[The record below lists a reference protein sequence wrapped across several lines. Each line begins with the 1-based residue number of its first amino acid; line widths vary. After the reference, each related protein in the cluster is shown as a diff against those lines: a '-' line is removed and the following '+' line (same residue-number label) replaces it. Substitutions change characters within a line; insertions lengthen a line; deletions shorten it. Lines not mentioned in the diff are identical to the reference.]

1 MPDLKPRPC
10 PFCGA
15 DIKSTG
21 KIMRAD
27 GKIVWKHGYVGC
39 AIDGSTI
46 VDVET
51 WNRCP
56 RNGRR
61 MIMGDMM
68 TFPATVEEFMEQYK
82 MTDTEHV
89 YSNGTEYV
97 PLYRMKQ
104 WLEHCRNQW
113 SGGAEDRPG
122 MVEKKGEPVGL
133 KGPVAWCPSCGAKDI
148 KWDAEKDICV
158 CMTCGRI
165 IK

>member
-51 WNRCP
+51 WNSCP
-56 RNGRR
+56 R
-61 MIMGDMM
+61 
-68 TFPATVEEFMEQYK
+68 EEDKYMDINLKKVTKDKLIE
-82 MTDTEHV
+82 MLTE
-89 YSNGTEYV
+89 E
-97 PLYRMKQ
+97 R
-104 WLEHCRNQW
+104 
-113 SGGAEDRPG
+113 A
-122 MVEKKGEPVGL
+122 EKKRRISELESAVKAGQNREIDLRRKVDEFRDLYFEQCDKVKALREHPWKNLWSWL
-133 KGPVAWCPSCGAKDI
+133 KGRFS
-148 KWDAEKDICV
+148 
-158 CMTCGRI
+158 
-165 IK
+165 

>member
-51 WNRCP
+51 WNSCP

-61 MIMGDMM
+61 MIMDINLKKVTKDKLIEML
-68 TFPATVEEFMEQYK
+68 TEEQ
-82 MTDTEHV
+82 D
-89 YSNGTEYV
+89 
-97 PLYRMKQ
+97 
-104 WLEHCRNQW
+104 
-113 SGGAEDRPG
+113 
-122 MVEKKGEPVGL
+122 EKKRRISELESAIKAGQNREIDLRRKVDEFRDLYFEQCDKVKALREHPWENLWSWL
-133 KGPVAWCPSCGAKDI
+133 KGLFS
-148 KWDAEKDICV
+148 
-158 CMTCGRI
+158 
-165 IK
+165 

>member
-15 DIKSTG
+15 DIKTG

-51 WNRCP
+51 WNSCP

-61 MIMGDMM
+61 MIMDINLKKVTKDKLIEML
-68 TFPATVEEFMEQYK
+68 TEER
-82 MTDTEHV
+82 D
-89 YSNGTEYV
+89 
-97 PLYRMKQ
+97 
-104 WLEHCRNQW
+104 
-113 SGGAEDRPG
+113 
-122 MVEKKGEPVGL
+122 EKKRRISELESAVKAGQNREIDLRRKVDEFRDLYFEQCDKVKALREHPWKNLWSWL
-133 KGPVAWCPSCGAKDI
+133 KGRFS
-148 KWDAEKDICV
+148 
-158 CMTCGRI
+158 
-165 IK
+165 

>member
-1 MPDLKPRPC
+1 
-10 PFCGA
+10 
-15 DIKSTG
+15 
-21 KIMRAD
+21 
-27 GKIVWKHGYVGC
+27 
-39 AIDGSTI
+39 
-46 VDVET
+46 
-51 WNRCP
+51 
-56 RNGRR
+56 
-61 MIMGDMM
+61 MGDMM
-68 TFPATVEEFMEQYK
+68 TFPASVEKFMEQYK

-97 PLYRMKQ
+97 PIYRMKQ
-104 WLEHCRNQW
+104 WFEHCRNQW
-113 SGGAEDRPG
+113 SGGVEDRPG

>member
-51 WNRCP
+51 WNSCP

-61 MIMGDMM
+61 MIMDINLKKVTKDKLIEML
-68 TFPATVEEFMEQYK
+68 TEERDEKTRRISELESAVKAGQNREIDLRRKVDEFRDLYFEQCDK
-82 MTDTEHV
+82 VKALREHPWK
-89 YSNGTEYV
+89 N
-97 PLYRMKQ
+97 L
-104 WLEHCRNQW
+104 W
-113 SGGAEDRPG
+113 SW
-122 MVEKKGEPVGL
+122 L
-133 KGPVAWCPSCGAKDI
+133 KGRFS
-148 KWDAEKDICV
+148 
-158 CMTCGRI
+158 
-165 IK
+165 

>member
-61 MIMGDMM
+61 MIMDINLKKVTKDKLIEML
-68 TFPATVEEFMEQYK
+68 TEERDEKNRRISELESAVKAGQNREIDLRRKVDEFRDLYFEQCDK
-82 MTDTEHV
+82 VKALREHPWK
-89 YSNGTEYV
+89 N
-97 PLYRMKQ
+97 L
-104 WLEHCRNQW
+104 W
-113 SGGAEDRPG
+113 SW
-122 MVEKKGEPVGL
+122 L
-133 KGPVAWCPSCGAKDI
+133 KGRFS
-148 KWDAEKDICV
+148 
-158 CMTCGRI
+158 
-165 IK
+165 

>member
-51 WNRCP
+51 WNSCP

-61 MIMGDMM
+61 MIMDINPKKVTKDKLIEML
-68 TFPATVEEFMEQYK
+68 TEE
-82 MTDTEHV
+82 
-89 YSNGTEYV
+89 
-97 PLYRMKQ
+97 R
-104 WLEHCRNQW
+104 
-113 SGGAEDRPG
+113 A
-122 MVEKKGEPVGL
+122 EKKRRISELESAVKAGQNREIDLRRKVDEFRDLYFEQCDKVKALREHPWKNLWSWL
-133 KGPVAWCPSCGAKDI
+133 KGRFS
-148 KWDAEKDICV
+148 
-158 CMTCGRI
+158 
-165 IK
+165 

>member
-51 WNRCP
+51 WNSCP
-56 RNGRR
+56 RNERR
-61 MIMGDMM
+61 MIMAINPKKVTKDKLIEML
-68 TFPATVEEFMEQYK
+68 TEER
-82 MTDTEHV
+82 D
-89 YSNGTEYV
+89 
-97 PLYRMKQ
+97 
-104 WLEHCRNQW
+104 
-113 SGGAEDRPG
+113 
-122 MVEKKGEPVGL
+122 EKKRRISELESAIKAGQNREIDLRRKVDEFRDLYFEQCDKVKALREHPWKNLWSWL
-133 KGPVAWCPSCGAKDI
+133 KGRFS
-148 KWDAEKDICV
+148 
-158 CMTCGRI
+158 
-165 IK
+165 